1 MNTHRRFYI
10 YRVVRPTGVTEYRE
24 STGCWYPAPE
34 LAMTWATFSFAE
46 KKAKELKRLEKRSQ
60 SDYFVGEVELT
71 PTTTAPVKV

>member
-1 MNTHRRFYI
+1 
-10 YRVVRPTGVTEYRE
+10 
-24 STGCWYPAPE
+24 
-34 LAMTWATFSFAE
+34 MTWATFSFAE